1 MPPTEPTRAPPHD
14 TPVPLLFLFW
24 TFLKIGAVAFGG
36 FMALIAVIERVIV
49 ERHQLVRHEEMLD
62 AISLSNL
69 LPGPQAVN
77 VVVYVGHRLR
87 GWRGALAAACGVL
100 APTFILMVSLTW
112 IYFTYG
118 DLPAMGRFF
127 QGITPAMAAI
137 IFSVALGMGRKGL
150 TGRPTRLIALAAA
163 LLLILF
169 RDLYVTLALIA
180 AAALIGRQ
188 LFIQAERAND
198 ASGERPPFPWRS
210 TALSL
215 TLLGAL
221 VALSLIPLPLEND
234 GLPRIGLTFGGL
246 SLMLFGGGYVFIPM
260 IQDVVVGMHGWVT
273 TREFIDGVA
282 MGQVTPGPILIT
294 AAFVGQ
300 KVMMLQPGGTLTDGL
315 VGALVATLAIYTP
328 PALLMI
334 TAARA
339 LHWLR
344 HSAATRAAMR
354 GIRAA
359 VIGMIGAASVVIAQT
374 LLPAPPMG
382 MAINDFLTSGTLWGV
397 LLPSLAILVGALIA
411 LLRFKADVVVVIP
424 LAGLLGLLLY

>member
-1 MPPTEPTRAPPHD
+1 MSATDTARPAAPP
-14 TPVPLLFLFW
+14 VSLLFLFW

-36 FMALIAVIERVIV
+36 FMALISVIESVIV
-49 ERHQLVRHEEMLD
+49 ERHRLLKRDEMLD
-62 AISLSNL
+62 AVSLSNL

-87 GWRGALAAACGVL
+87 GARGAWAAACGVL
-100 APTFILMVSLTW
+100 APTFVLITSLTW
-112 IYFTYG
+112 VYFEFG

-137 IFSVALGMGRKGL
+137 IFSVALRMGGKSL
-150 TGRPTRLIALAAA
+150 VSTPTRLIALVAA

-180 AAALIGRQ
+180 CAGVAGRL
-188 LFIQAERAND
+188 LFIHEERAAD
-198 ASGERPPFPWRS
+198 AVTHRSRFPWRA

-215 TLLGAL
+215 GLLGAL
-221 VALSLIPLPLEND
+221 LALSLAPLPLDND

-273 TREFIDGVA
+273 ERQFIDGVA

-300 KVMMLQPGGTLTDGL
+300 KVMMTQPGGTLLDGL
-315 VGALVATLAIYTP
+315 LGALVATVAIYTP

-339 LHWLR
+339 LEWLK
-344 HSAATRAAMR
+344 HSATTRAVMR

-359 VIGMIGAASVVIAQT
+359 VIGMIGAASVVIALT
-374 LLPAPPMG
+374 LLPTPPDG
-382 MAINDFLTSGTLWGV
+382 PVWSELLASAEWWRPLW
-397 LLPSLAILVGALIA
+397 PSLLILGGSLIA

-424 LAGLLGLLLY
+424 AAGALGLLLH